1 MKIFSCFPCAGFLD
15 TEYRYFLGTGIQT
28 DLEEQSYSMNTMYA
42 PKVLKTALKNMPVNK
57 TLIKPVKLNISAG
70 FITVS
75 TMQQQSSHSFVS
87 VFNQEKQNI
96 K

>member
-1 MKIFSCFPCAGFLD
+1 MKIFVFSMCQD

-28 DLEEQSYSMNTMYA
+28 DLGEQSYSMNTMYA
-42 PKVLKTALKNMPVNK
+42 PKVLKRALENTPVNK
-57 TLIKPVKLNISAG
+57 TLMQALKMSISAG

-75 TMQQQSSHSFVS
+75 TMQQQSSHSFTS
-87 VFNQEKQNI
+87 AFNQEKQNI